1 MMLLWGFLALAAA
14 IVCIVRATQDWKQDR
29 RKWALLMIAVAVVI
43 VTCPIPV
50 THKISIDLP
59 ADWMP

>member
-1 MMLLWGFLALAAA
+1 MMLLWGFFALTVA
-14 IVCIVRATQDWKQDR
+14 IVCIVRAIQDWKQGR

-43 VTCPIPV
+43 FTCPIPV

-59 ADWMP
+59 VN